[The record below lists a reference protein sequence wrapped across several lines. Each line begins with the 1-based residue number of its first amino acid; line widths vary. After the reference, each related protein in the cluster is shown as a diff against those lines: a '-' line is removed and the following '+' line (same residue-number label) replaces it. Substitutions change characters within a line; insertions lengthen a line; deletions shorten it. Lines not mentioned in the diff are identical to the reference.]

1 MNYVFEEN
9 KKMLAKIR
17 RYSAML
23 GRIILKYS
31 NKLCLENA
39 LQDFRRLFAT
49 YLYHRISVMYSGLMT
64 IYELHHIAWSY
75 IPLNQEIIKVRE
87 CIRHI
92 GLIPKVIPLKLFLDI
107 VPNRACMILARCVDV
122 SVEDLFVCRVFVVKA
137 KEYLQNFGDAFF

>member
-1 MNYVFEEN
+1 
-9 KKMLAKIR
+9 
-17 RYSAML
+17 
-23 GRIILKYS
+23 
-31 NKLCLENA
+31 
-39 LQDFRRLFAT
+39 
-49 YLYHRISVMYSGLMT
+49 MYSGLMT